1 MSTGQTRFAA
11 LGTASSTGFL
21 AGRASRRDSAYHRG
35 MGKIR
40 MQRAY
45 SAPDGGYRILVDR
58 LWPRGI
64 AKEDA
69 ELDEWAKDVAP
80 SPELR
85 TWFNHREHRF
95 DEFREQYIAEL
106 EDGPATEEAE
116 RLLELI
122 KDQDDVV
129 LVYATKD
136 EEHNNAVVLLEF
148 LDENL

>member
-1 MSTGQTRFAA
+1 
-11 LGTASSTGFL
+11 
-21 AGRASRRDSAYHRG
+21 

-69 ELDEWAKDVAP
+69 ELDEWAKEVAP

-95 DEFREQYIAEL
+95 DEFREHYIAEL

-116 RLLELI
+116 RLLELV
-122 KDQDDVV
+122 KDKDDVV